1 MEKGLKRVEY
11 NLGFECKAGGKE
23 EKKKAFQAK
32 RTAKVKM

>member
-23 EKKKAFQAK
+23 EKKRPFKLREQQK
-32 RTAKVKM
+32 